1 MIRYSFALET
11 SCPQFVCVNTPS
23 CIVYVNPL
31 NHITFYPHAVGPES
45 MKYDVCI
52 ICLCVVLPH
61 YRPATASAMTI
72 VCLPIASYTS
82 LSLFFGFC
90 FFSLLSDLNVL
101 RRRNTLWRLAN
112 TPNYYET
119 DAARENRSTWTVEG
133 GGNREK
139 KTL

>member
-1 MIRYSFALET
+1 MIRYSSALET
-11 SCPQFVCVNTPS
+11 SCPQFVCMCVCVCVNTRS
-23 CIVYVNPL
+23 CLVYVNPL

-90 FFSLLSDLNVL
+90 FFFLYSPTSTCCADEIHSGA
-101 RRRNTLWRLAN
+101 WR
-112 TPNYYET
+112 TPRIIMKRTPRVRIE
-119 DAARENRSTWTVEG
+119 VPG
-133 GGNREK
+133 P
-139 KTL
+139 